1 MGKWE
6 NQPMI
11 NEALESVQN
20 LAETPLEDQPAI
32 FEAAH
37 DALRAALDSAANLDE
52 STPSA

>member
-1 MGKWE
+1 
-6 NQPMI
+6 MI

-20 LAETPLEDQPAI
+20 LADTSLEDQPAV

-37 DALRAALDSAANLDE
+37 DALRSALDSAANLDE